1 MCANRSLEDSVC
13 KPVCLIFRNLCQMQ
27 EDNSGF
33 SVLLDLLAELYQKQ
47 PKIGYHLLY
56 YLKARYSQMFFSPK
70 NIKSKQMTKS

>member
-1 MCANRSLEDSVC
+1 MKRLIGCCVCANRSLEESVC

-56 YLKARYSQMFFSPK
+56 YLKAR
-70 NIKSKQMTKS
+70 

>member
-1 MCANRSLEDSVC
+1 SLEESVC

-56 YLKARYSQMFFSPK
+56 YLKA
-70 NIKSKQMTKS
+70 